1 MHCVKES
8 NDFCKHSETLLI
20 THILYQIEN
29 WLFRVYSIIRKK
41 LVASKKD
48 VEAKDPVLYLV
59 VAT

>member
-1 MHCVKES
+1 MYCVKES
-8 NDFCKHSETLLI
+8 NDLCQLSKSQLLTQI
-20 THILYQIEN
+20 IYQIEN